1 MVVVSLEKEKEKKN
15 LFEVEEVVKELK
27 KLEKSQF
34 LQIFCKCYGVE
45 EVVATLIKIKEVYE
59 NGI

>member
-27 KLEKSQF
+27 RKEKSLF
-34 LQIFCKCYGVE
+34 LQKFCKCYEIE
-45 EVVATLIKIKEVYE
+45 EVVTTLINIKEVYE